1 MFSAGALRERKRA
14 ETSDQG
20 LLPTNTVTD
29 LIVQFGLPSI
39 GVDGPHCDRD
49 TLPFLPLGMQLY
61 LGFVRITSMRYV
73 LTAIIDLI
81 FGK

>member
-20 LLPTNTVTD
+20 LLPTKIVTV

-49 TLPFLPLGMQLY
+49 TLLSCPSACSCIL
-61 LGFVRITSMRYV
+61 
-73 LTAIIDLI
+73 DL
-81 FGK
+81 FGSPACDMF